1 MHASGAALLIDSQAS
16 ASPSTIR
23 RPGKPIHALARIAL
37 LLLLFGLA
45 ACSDTPG
52 DRPENATPAP
62 ANPNRPRVLYVNSY
76 HRGFAWSDG
85 VGRGIYQ
92 VFGVVA
98 GRRGFDDSRA
108 RVRFRQIDL
117 DTKRHPEEAF
127 KRQAARRAKE
137 VIDRWQP
144 DLVIASDDNAVKYLV
159 VPYLKDTAL
168 PVVFCGVNWD
178 ASVYGLPCA
187 NVTGMVEVSLEDQV
201 VARLRP
207 YARGGRI
214 GFIGPDVLTTRKEAE
229 NVERFLGLDLVTY
242 YAKDADDFL
251 RGFDLLQERSD
262 ILLINSDGG
271 LYRDRLGDIIPH
283 VQQEARIPTGAMSN
297 YMKDYALLTIGKVP
311 EEQGEW
317 AATTALAIL
326 AGTPPAEIPVA
337 RNQRVQ
343 IFCNMR
349 MAKRLGI
356 VFPVE
361 LIETAFFVDERP

>member
-1 MHASGAALLIDSQAS
+1 MQPLGRQAQ
-16 ASPSTIR
+16 TIIR
-23 RPGKPIHALARIAL
+23 HFSRIIAL
-37 LLLLFGLA
+37 FLLAVGLLG
-45 ACSDTPG
+45 CSDTPKEQ
-52 DRPENATPAP
+52 RPAASPPPAS
-62 ANPNRPRVLYVNSY
+62 RPLVVYVNSY

-85 VGRGIYQ
+85 IARGIYQ

-108 RVRFRQIDL
+108 KVRFRQIDL
-117 DTKRHPEEAF
+117 DTKRHPDEGF

-137 VIDRWQP
+137 AIDRWRP
-144 DLVIASDDNAVKYLV
+144 DLVIVSDDNAVKYLV
-159 VPYLKDTAL
+159 VPYLKDTDL

-178 ASVYGLPCA
+178 ASIYGLPCR
-187 NVTGMVEVSLEDQV
+187 NVTGMVEISLEDQV
-201 VARLRP
+201 VARLLP
-207 YARGGRI
+207 YARGDRI

-229 NVERFLGLDLVTY
+229 NVKRFLGLDLITY

-251 RGFDLLQERSD
+251 RGFDLLQEQSD

-271 LYRDRLGDIIPH
+271 LYHDRLADIIPH
-283 VQQEARIPTGAMSN
+283 VQQQAKIPTGAMSN

-317 AATTALAIL
+317 AANTALAIL
-326 AGTPPAEIPVA
+326 SGTPPADIPLA
-337 RNQRVQ
+337 RNRRMQ
-343 IFCNMR
+343 IYCNMR

-361 LIETAFFVDERP
+361 LVEAAFFVEEQP